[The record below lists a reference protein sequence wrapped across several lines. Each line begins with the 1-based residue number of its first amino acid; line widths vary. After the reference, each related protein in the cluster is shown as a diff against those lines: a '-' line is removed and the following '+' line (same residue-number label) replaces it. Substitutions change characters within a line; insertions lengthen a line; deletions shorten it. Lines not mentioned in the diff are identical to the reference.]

1 MAYWEAMKPDKLHDP
16 LLVGMPPPI
25 SAAHFDGRLAFLAIL
40 TLLLLGLFARLRR
53 TWRNDPEYDN
63 RADMTRLIA
72 VVWGGLLV
80 EWLRSRAD
88 DLTPAY
94 WLCSLALLPFVVG
107 AIALSLRLFRAYRTP
122 ASPKGGEDED

>member
-1 MAYWEAMKPDKLHDP
+1 MAYCGFMKPDKLHDP
-16 LLVGMPPPI
+16 LLAGMPQTPQT
-25 SAAHFDGRLAFLAIL
+25 AHFDARLAFLAIL

-53 TWRNDPEYDN
+53 TWRNDPEYAN

-88 DLTPAY
+88 ELTPAF

-107 AIALSLRLFRAYRTP
+107 AIALSLRLFRAFRTP
-122 ASPKGGEDED
+122 TPPKGGE